1 MENHKTCSRCIYDEF
16 TPSID
21 FDEDGICN
29 YCHMIDQLIDEYG
42 TGLDKGIT
50 EFNKILE
57 KIKHDGRKKKI

>member
-50 EFNKILE
+50 EFNKI
-57 KIKHDGRKKKI
+57 